1 MCGNGEVCG
10 GGQQQRE
17 GVVEAAAAA
26 AEDEVAEV
34 VEVFADTVAAAEPTV
49 VMAGKGES
57 GGCGVAEILFCS
69 TMGVV

>member
-17 GVVEAAAAA
+17 GVVEAAAA
-26 AEDEVAEV
+26 EDEVAEV
-34 VEVFADTVAAAEPTV
+34 VEVLADTVAAAEPTV